1 MKKAFRSVLA
11 FMLVFVIMASVFC
24 TAGVLAA
31 SDTVYTAHLH
41 GTGNATL
48 ATEKISVGTET
59 TYTVSFRWKSVQGNA
74 RVQLSGSAIGGRTV
88 DLIVE
93 GSYPKPGITYDWRNG
108 TVAYTF
114 TTPKDAKSDTLV
126 FSALQYSAEETE
138 FYIGDVKIFESDA
151 NGAAVKGGEVIDL
164 PFVNGDFT
172 WAAPDAAYIDYAE
185 QETGF
190 FALESDPNDG
200 VEKLLVFTMPDNWD
214 ERSFNKNV
222 TVTSGKTYTF
232 KMYFKALSNANT
244 GNIQVAG
251 KYILTGADVV
261 YDNDGNVTEVYG
273 GKYHT
278 ANGAVYDG
286 YTGLVTYTFT
296 APSDSI
302 YINMENRLGQGGK
315 HKHYAIAMPQLFES
329 DENGAAVEGGEVI
342 DCDVSF
348 GSWNYDFWSPTTL
361 PDGAGVEFG
370 SKDFFA
376 TKFHDQQPDDG
387 IYVMQYK
394 TANSENWNRRYTYY
408 TTEVTPNTEYTFSM
422 YYRDL
427 GSSAAHF
434 LVNDT
439 LIINGGYDVQGGAV
453 YDKYTGKVTY
463 KFTTGENQTTVTIA
477 IDSSDDSYK
486 YKNFK
491 IADPRLLDSN
501 GNDAGCNV
509 DFYYWK
515 SEDNTEFTVTIG
527 HDYDFPTVDANE
539 QPENGVYILSY
550 KNDDQNRRVEYT
562 TMVTAGKEYTFSM
575 YYKNL
580 GNDKT
585 VFQLG
590 SFNILNG
597 GVAGENVV
605 YDTET
610 GKVTYTF
617 TPDSGSV
624 KVAIESRYDVVGL
637 YKNFLFADP
646 RLVST
651 DGTEVIPCCI
661 NFSRWTTTDWG
672 GTLNGDYTVYIG
684 KYTDFMATPPSHEQ
698 PGDGK
703 VYVGTFNEWF
713 EDGAVDHSVN
723 VETGKTYTF
732 SMLYKFITA
741 ESENVLF
748 TLSGSAV
755 GEKVILANNA
765 DPVSAEYDPLT
776 GRYSYTFTAQGDT
789 LTIALQNSSI
799 KVRTIYMIADPQM
812 TDSDGNSV
820 DCDVDFCEWNTDGL
834 YNRHNYFN
842 ITTDYASGFG
852 VNLITGDANA
862 DGAFNIADLVAA
874 KKYLSNARSW
884 LSFKALNTTK
894 TDISADTLAAV
905 RRWLL
910 NGAEVLSKQE
920 VMNKL
925 TVAASSKYLLG
936 AHTAGN
942 TDVPACADSFS
953 AVMGAAPGYIDV
965 DMHSLPFISG
975 DATNRIVSD
984 VTAYAMQGTGFVTLS
999 AHWLT
1004 PTTKIADA
1012 TLQGANNSRTM
1023 LTTEQY
1029 NNVMTAGTTENTNFL
1044 EELAIDAAFIRKLK
1058 DNGISVIFRS
1068 MHEGNQG
1075 YFWWCVNP
1083 EQGITTA
1090 MYSNLYR
1097 YVHDYFTVT
1106 CGLDNIIW
1114 QFNVDRAGYNA
1125 ETVAAMYPGDNYVD
1139 TVSLDWYLSSVP
1151 TTGAFYEAY
1160 TSLMSISGNK
1170 PFAIAEFGGY
1180 GDYPIYETKF
1190 SETLKKIDDAC
1201 TMGAKIAY
1209 VGPYVN
1215 WGDIKN

>member
-31 SDTVYTAHLH
+31 ADTVYTAHLH
-41 GTGNATL
+41 GTGNTTL
-48 ATEKISVGTET
+48 ATEEVSVEPET
-59 TYTVSFRWKSVQGNA
+59 TYTVSFLWKSVQGNA
-74 RVQLSGSAIGGRTV
+74 RVRLSGSAVGSKNV
-88 DLIVE
+88 DLIVD
-93 GSYPKPGITYDWRNG
+93 GSYPMPGINYNWQTGRV
-108 TVAYTF
+108 TYTF
-114 TTPKDAKSDTLV
+114 TASGDALF

-138 FYIGDVKIFESDA
+138 FYIGDVKIFASDA
-151 NGAAVKGGEVIDL
+151 NGAAVEDGEVIDL
-164 PFVNGDFT
+164 SFVNGDFT
-172 WAAPDAAYIDYAE
+172 WTAPDAAYIDYAE

-200 VEKLLVFTMPDNWD
+200 VEKLIVFKMPYVFPDAWD
-214 ERSFNKNV
+214 ARSFNKEV
-222 TVTSGKTYTF
+222 SVDTSKTYTF
-232 KMYFKALSNANT
+232 KMYYKSLSTDNNKADIIVNNT
-244 GNIQVAG
+244 KIVE
-251 KYILTGADVV
+251 
-261 YDNDGNVTEVYG
+261 DGGYNV
-273 GKYHT
+273 K
-278 ANGAVYDG
+278 NGAVYDG
-286 YTGLVTYTFT
+286 YTGLISYTFK
-296 APSDSI
+296 PSNSSI
-302 YINMENRLGQGGK
+302 YINMESRKSPPDANNLK
-315 HKHYAIAMPQLFES
+315 DWAIALPQLFES
-329 DENGAAVEGGEVI
+329 DENGNAVEGGDVV
-342 DCDVSF
+342 DCDTTF
-348 GSWNYDFWSPTTL
+348 ASWNYDGWNGHTTL
-361 PDGAGVEFG
+361 YSAAGIELG
-370 SKDFFA
+370 SKDFFI
-376 TKFHDQQPDDG
+376 TK
-387 IYVMQYK
+387 
-394 TANSENWNRRYTYY
+394 
-408 TTEVTPNTEYTFSM
+408 
-422 YYRDL
+422 
-427 GSSAAHF
+427 SAVH
-434 LVNDT
+434 T
-439 LIINGGYDVQGGAV
+439 
-453 YDKYTGKVTY
+453 
-463 KFTTGENQTTVTIA
+463 
-477 IDSSDDSYK
+477 
-486 YKNFK
+486 
-491 IADPRLLDSN
+491 
-501 GNDAGCNV
+501 
-509 DFYYWK
+509 
-515 SEDNTEFTVTIG
+515 
-527 HDYDFPTVDANE
+527 
-539 QPENGVYILSY
+539 QPENGKVYVGTFNEWFTESWVGY
-550 KNDDQNRRVEYT
+550 SVNVES
-562 TMVTAGKEYTFSM
+562 GK
-575 YYKNL
+575 
-580 GNDKT
+580 
-585 VFQLG
+585 
-590 SFNILNG
+590 
-597 GVAGENVV
+597 
-605 YDTET
+605 
-610 GKVTYTF
+610 TYTF
-617 TPDSGSV
+617 GILYKYGRGDEVTLSLSGNAVGETVTLARNADTVSAEYDPYTGRYSYTFTAQGDTLNINLNTGTVNSQFIYWVADPILTDSEGGSV
-624 KVAIESRYDVVGL
+624 NCDVDFCQWTTDGLYGRHGYFSISNDGDASFFATKVAV
-637 YKNFLFADP
+637 
-646 RLVST
+646 
-651 DGTEVIPCCI
+651 
-661 NFSRWTTTDWG
+661 
-672 GTLNGDYTVYIG
+672 
-684 KYTDFMATPPSHEQ
+684 HEQ

-713 EDGAVDHSVN
+713 VDGAVYHSIG

-741 ESENVLF
+741 EGENVQF

-789 LTIALQNSSI
+789 LTINLQNSS
-799 KVRTIYMIADPQM
+799 KNVRTIYLIADPQM
-812 TDSDGNSV
+812 ADSDGNSV
-820 DCDVDFCEWNTDGL
+820 NCDVDFCQWNTSGL
-834 YNRHNYFN
+834 YGRTGYFN

-874 KKYLSNARSW
+874 KKYLSNARKW

-894 TDISADTLAAV
+894 ADISADTLAAV

-910 NGAEVLSKQE
+910 NGAEVLSKQD

-925 TVAASSKYLLG
+925 TAAASSKYLLG

-953 AVMGAAPGYIDV
+953 AVMGAEPGYIDV

-1023 LTTEQY
+1023 LTAEQY

-1075 YFWWCVNP
+1075 YFWWGVNSA
-1083 EQGITTA
+1083 QGITAA

-1114 QFNVDRAGYNA
+1114 QFNVDRAGYDA

-1139 TVSLDWYLSSVP
+1139 TVSLDWYLSAGS
-1151 TTGAFYEAY
+1151 TATELYSAY

-1180 GDYPIYETKF
+1180 GDYDIYNISF

-1209 VGPYVN
+1209 VGPYVK

>member
-41 GTGNATL
+41 GTGNTTL
-48 ATEKISVGTET
+48 SNEVVVGTDT

-93 GSYPKPGITYDWRNG
+93 GSYPMPGITYDWRNG

-114 TTPKDAKSDTLV
+114 TTPKDVESDTLV
-126 FSALQYSAEETE
+126 FSVLQYSAEETE

-151 NGAAVKGGEVIDL
+151 NGVAVEGGEVIDL
-164 PFVNGDFT
+164 PFVNGAYAWT
-172 WAAPDAAYIDYAE
+172 APDAAYIDYAE

-200 VEKLLVFTMPDNWD
+200 VEKLIVFKMPYVFPEAWD
-214 ERSFNKNV
+214 ARSFNKEV
-222 TVTSGKTYTF
+222 SVDTSKTYTF
-232 KMYFKALSNANT
+232 KMYYKSLSTDNNKADIVVNNT
-244 GNIQVAG
+244 KIVE
-251 KYILTGADVV
+251 
-261 YDNDGNVTEVYG
+261 DGGYNV
-273 GKYHT
+273 K
-278 ANGAVYDG
+278 NGAVYDG
-286 YTGLVTYTFT
+286 YTGLISYTFK
-296 APSDSI
+296 PSNSSI
-302 YINMENRLGQGGK
+302 YINMESRKSPPDANNLK
-315 HKHYAIAMPQLFES
+315 DWAIALPQLFES
-329 DENGAAVEGGEVI
+329 DENGNAVEGGDVV
-342 DCDVSF
+342 DCDTTF
-348 GSWNYDFWSPTTL
+348 ASWNYDGWNGHTTL
-361 PDGAGVEFG
+361 YSAAGIELG
-370 SKDFFA
+370 SKDFFI
-376 TKFHDQQPDDG
+376 TRFPNQQPDDG
-387 IYVMQYK
+387 IYVMNYVEG
-394 TANSENWNRRYTYY
+394 TDNRNVSY
-408 TTEVTPNTEYTFSM
+408 TTTVTPNTEYTFSM
-422 YYRDL
+422 YYKDL
-427 GSSAAHF
+427 GNSLACF
-434 LVNDT
+434 MVDGT
-439 LIINGGYDVQGGAV
+439 TIIDGGYNVQNGAV
-453 YDKYTGKVTY
+453 YDPYEGKVTY
-463 KFTTGENQTTVTIA
+463 KFTPAGGSVTIA
-477 IDSSDDSYK
+477 IDSHGKDWHFCN
-486 YKNFK
+486 NFRM
-491 IADPRLLDSN
+491 ADPRLVDSD
-501 GNDAGCNV
+501 GVDAGCNV
-509 DFYYWK
+509 DF
-515 SEDNTEFTVTIG
+515 SEWTSNFWGNPQANQFTVSVG
-527 HDYDFPTVDANE
+527 QYSDFPT
-539 QPENGVYILSY
+539 
-550 KNDDQNRRVEYT
+550 
-562 TMVTAGKEYTFSM
+562 
-575 YYKNL
+575 
-580 GNDKT
+580 
-585 VFQLG
+585 
-590 SFNILNG
+590 
-597 GVAGENVV
+597 
-605 YDTET
+605 
-610 GKVTYTF
+610 
-617 TPDSGSV
+617 
-624 KVAIESRYDVVGL
+624 KVAV
-637 YKNFLFADP
+637 
-646 RLVST
+646 
-651 DGTEVIPCCI
+651 
-661 NFSRWTTTDWG
+661 
-672 GTLNGDYTVYIG
+672 
-684 KYTDFMATPPSHEQ
+684 HEQ

-713 EDGAVDHSVN
+713 ADGSVYHSIG
-723 VETGKTYTF
+723 VESGKTYTF

-741 ESENVLF
+741 EGENVQF

-789 LTIALQNSSI
+789 LTINLQNSS
-799 KVRTIYMIADPQM
+799 KNVRTIYLIADPQM
-812 TDSDGNSV
+812 ADSDGNSV
-820 DCDVDFCEWNTDGL
+820 NCDVDFCQWNTSGL
-834 YNRHNYFN
+834 YGRTGYFN

-874 KKYLSNARSW
+874 KKYLSNARKW

-894 TDISADTLAAV
+894 TDISAVTLATV

-1068 MHEGNQG
+1068 MHESNQG

-1083 EQGITTA
+1083 EQGITAA

-1139 TVSLDWYLSSVP
+1139 TVSLDWYLSAGS
-1151 TTGAFYEAY
+1151 TATELYDAY

-1180 GDYPIYETKF
+1180 GDYDIYNISF

-1215 WGDIKN
+1215 WKDIKN

>member
-31 SDTVYTAHLH
+31 ADTVYTAHLH
-41 GTGNATL
+41 GTGNTTL
-48 ATEKISVGTET
+48 ATEEVSVEPET
-59 TYTVSFRWKSVQGNA
+59 TYTVSFLWKSVQGNA
-74 RVQLSGSAIGGRTV
+74 RVRLSGSAVGSKNV
-88 DLIVE
+88 DLIVD
-93 GSYPKPGITYDWRNG
+93 GSYPMPGINYNWQTGRV
-108 TVAYTF
+108 TYTF
-114 TTPKDAKSDTLV
+114 TASGDALF

-138 FYIGDVKIFESDA
+138 FYIGDVKIFASDA
-151 NGAAVKGGEVIDL
+151 NGAAVEDGEVIDL
-164 PFVNGDFT
+164 SFVNGDFT
-172 WAAPDAAYIDYAE
+172 WTAPDAAYIDYAE

-190 FALESDPNDG
+190 FALESDPNNG
-200 VEKLLVFTMPDNWD
+200 VEKLIVFKMPYVFPDAWD
-214 ERSFNKNV
+214 ARSFNKEV
-222 TVTSGKTYTF
+222 SVDTSKTYTF
-232 KMYFKALSNANT
+232 KMYYKSLSTDNNKADIIVNNT
-244 GNIQVAG
+244 KIVE
-251 KYILTGADVV
+251 
-261 YDNDGNVTEVYG
+261 DGGYNV
-273 GKYHT
+273 K
-278 ANGAVYDG
+278 NGAVYDG
-286 YTGLVTYTFT
+286 YTGLISYTFK
-296 APSDSI
+296 PSNSSI
-302 YINMENRLGQGGK
+302 YINMESRKSPPDANNLK
-315 HKHYAIAMPQLFES
+315 DWAIALPQLFES
-329 DENGAAVEGGEVI
+329 DENGNAVEGGDVV
-342 DCDVSF
+342 DCDTTF
-348 GSWNYDFWSPTTL
+348 ASWNYDGWNGHTTL
-361 PDGAGVEFG
+361 YSAAGIELG
-370 SKDFFA
+370 SKDFFI
-376 TKFHDQQPDDG
+376 TK
-387 IYVMQYK
+387 
-394 TANSENWNRRYTYY
+394 
-408 TTEVTPNTEYTFSM
+408 
-422 YYRDL
+422 
-427 GSSAAHF
+427 SAVH
-434 LVNDT
+434 T
-439 LIINGGYDVQGGAV
+439 
-453 YDKYTGKVTY
+453 
-463 KFTTGENQTTVTIA
+463 
-477 IDSSDDSYK
+477 
-486 YKNFK
+486 
-491 IADPRLLDSN
+491 
-501 GNDAGCNV
+501 
-509 DFYYWK
+509 
-515 SEDNTEFTVTIG
+515 
-527 HDYDFPTVDANE
+527 
-539 QPENGVYILSY
+539 QPENGKVYVGTFNEWFTESWVGY
-550 KNDDQNRRVEYT
+550 SVNVES
-562 TMVTAGKEYTFSM
+562 GK
-575 YYKNL
+575 
-580 GNDKT
+580 
-585 VFQLG
+585 
-590 SFNILNG
+590 
-597 GVAGENVV
+597 
-605 YDTET
+605 
-610 GKVTYTF
+610 TYTF
-617 TPDSGSV
+617 GILYKYGRGDEVTLSLSGNAVGETVTLARNADTVSAEYDPYTGRYSYTFTAQGDTLNINLNTGTVNSQFIYWVADPILTDSEGGSV
-624 KVAIESRYDVVGL
+624 NCDVDFCQWTTDGLYGRHGYFSISNDGDASFFATKVAV
-637 YKNFLFADP
+637 
-646 RLVST
+646 
-651 DGTEVIPCCI
+651 
-661 NFSRWTTTDWG
+661 
-672 GTLNGDYTVYIG
+672 
-684 KYTDFMATPPSHEQ
+684 HEQ

-713 EDGAVDHSVN
+713 VDGAVYHSIG

-741 ESENVLF
+741 EGENVQF

-789 LTIALQNSSI
+789 LTINLQNSS
-799 KVRTIYMIADPQM
+799 KNVRTIYLIADPQM
-812 TDSDGNSV
+812 ADSDGNSV
-820 DCDVDFCEWNTDGL
+820 NCDVDFCQWNTSGL
-834 YNRHNYFN
+834 YGRTGYFN

-874 KKYLSNARSW
+874 KKYLSNARKW

-894 TDISADTLAAV
+894 ADISADTLAAV

-910 NGAEVLSKQE
+910 NGAEVLSKQD

-925 TVAASSKYLLG
+925 TAAASSKYLLG

-953 AVMGAAPGYIDV
+953 AVMGAEPGYIDV

-1023 LTTEQY
+1023 LTAEQY
-1029 NNVMTAGTTENTNFL
+1029 NNVMTAGTAENANFL

-1075 YFWWCVNP
+1075 YFWWGVNSA
-1083 EQGITTA
+1083 QGITAA

-1114 QFNVDRAGYNA
+1114 QFNVDRAGYDA
-1125 ETVAAMYPGDNYVD
+1125 ETVAAMYPGDKYVD
-1139 TVSLDWYLSSVP
+1139 TVSLDWYLSAGS
-1151 TTGAFYEAY
+1151 TATELYSAY

-1180 GDYPIYETKF
+1180 GDYDIYNISF

>member
-24 TAGVLAA
+24 TAGVFAA
-31 SDTVYTAHLH
+31 ADTVYTAHLH
-41 GTGNATL
+41 GTGNTTL
-48 ATEKISVGTET
+48 SNEVVVGTDT

-88 DLIVE
+88 DLIVD
-93 GSYPKPGITYDWRNG
+93 GSYPMPGITYDWRNG

-114 TTPKDAKSDTLV
+114 TTPKDAESDTLV

-151 NGAAVKGGEVIDL
+151 NGAAVEGGEVIDL
-164 PFVNGDFT
+164 SFVNGDFT
-172 WAAPDAAYIDYAE
+172 WTAPDAAYIDYAE

-190 FALESDPNDG
+190 FALESDPNNG
-200 VEKLLVFTMPDNWD
+200 VEKLIVFKMPYVFPDAWD
-214 ERSFNKNV
+214 ARSFNKEV
-222 TVTSGKTYTF
+222 SVDTSRTYTF
-232 KMYFKALSNANT
+232 KMYYKSLSTDNNKADIIVNNT
-244 GNIQVAG
+244 KIVE
-251 KYILTGADVV
+251 
-261 YDNDGNVTEVYG
+261 DGGYNV
-273 GKYHT
+273 K
-278 ANGAVYDG
+278 NGAVYDG
-286 YTGLVTYTFT
+286 YTGLISYTFK
-296 APSDSI
+296 PSNSSI
-302 YINMENRLGQGGK
+302 YINMESRKSPPDANNLK
-315 HKHYAIAMPQLFES
+315 DWAIALPQLFES
-329 DENGAAVEGGEVI
+329 DENGNAVEGGDVV
-342 DCDVSF
+342 DCDTTF
-348 GSWNYDFWSPTTL
+348 ASWNYDGWNGHTTL
-361 PDGAGVEFG
+361 YSAAGIELG
-370 SKDFFA
+370 SKDFFI
-376 TKFHDQQPDDG
+376 TK
-387 IYVMQYK
+387 
-394 TANSENWNRRYTYY
+394 
-408 TTEVTPNTEYTFSM
+408 
-422 YYRDL
+422 
-427 GSSAAHF
+427 SAVH
-434 LVNDT
+434 T
-439 LIINGGYDVQGGAV
+439 
-453 YDKYTGKVTY
+453 
-463 KFTTGENQTTVTIA
+463 
-477 IDSSDDSYK
+477 
-486 YKNFK
+486 
-491 IADPRLLDSN
+491 
-501 GNDAGCNV
+501 
-509 DFYYWK
+509 
-515 SEDNTEFTVTIG
+515 
-527 HDYDFPTVDANE
+527 
-539 QPENGVYILSY
+539 QPENGKVYVGTFNEWFTESWVGY
-550 KNDDQNRRVEYT
+550 SVNVES
-562 TMVTAGKEYTFSM
+562 GK
-575 YYKNL
+575 
-580 GNDKT
+580 
-585 VFQLG
+585 
-590 SFNILNG
+590 
-597 GVAGENVV
+597 
-605 YDTET
+605 
-610 GKVTYTF
+610 TYTF
-617 TPDSGSV
+617 GILYKYGRGDEVTLSLSGNAVGETVTLARNADTVSAEYDPYTGRYSYTFTAQGDTLNINLNTGTVNSQFIYWVADPILTDSEGGSV
-624 KVAIESRYDVVGL
+624 NCDVDFCQWTTDGL
-637 YKNFLFADP
+637 YGRHGYFSISNDGDASFFATKV
-646 RLVST
+646 RV
-651 DGTEVIPCCI
+651 
-661 NFSRWTTTDWG
+661 
-672 GTLNGDYTVYIG
+672 
-684 KYTDFMATPPSHEQ
+684 HEQ

-713 EDGAVDHSVN
+713 VDGAVYHSIG

-741 ESENVLF
+741 EGENVQF

-789 LTIALQNSSI
+789 LTINLQNSS
-799 KVRTIYMIADPQM
+799 KNVRTIYLIADPQM
-812 TDSDGNSV
+812 ADSDGNSV
-820 DCDVDFCEWNTDGL
+820 NCDVDFCQWNTSGL
-834 YNRHNYFN
+834 YGRTGYFN

-874 KKYLSNARSW
+874 KKYLSNARKW

-925 TVAASSKYLLG
+925 TAAASSKYFLG

-953 AVMGAAPGYIDV
+953 AVMGAEPGYIDV

-1023 LTTEQY
+1023 LTAEQY

-1068 MHEGNQG
+1068 MHESNQG

-1083 EQGITTA
+1083 EQGITAA

-1139 TVSLDWYLSSVP
+1139 TVSLDWYLSAGS
-1151 TTGAFYEAY
+1151 TATELYNAY

-1180 GDYPIYETKF
+1180 GDYDIYNISF

-1215 WGDIKN
+1215 WEDIKN

>member
-24 TAGVLAA
+24 TAGVSAA

-48 ATEKISVGTET
+48 ATEEIFVGTET
-59 TYTVSFRWKSVQGNA
+59 TYTVSFLWKSVQGNA

-93 GSYPKPGITYDWRNG
+93 GSYPMPGITYDWRNG

-114 TTPKDAKSDTLV
+114 TTPKDAESDTLV

-151 NGAAVKGGEVIDL
+151 NGVAVEGGEVIDL
-164 PFVNGDFT
+164 PFVNGAYAWT
-172 WAAPDAAYIDYAE
+172 APDAAYIDYAE

-200 VEKLLVFTMPDNWD
+200 VEKLIVFKMPYVFPEAWD
-214 ERSFNKNV
+214 ARSFNKEV
-222 TVTSGKTYTF
+222 SVDTSKTYTF
-232 KMYFKALSNANT
+232 KMYYKSLSTDNNKADIVVNNT
-244 GNIQVAG
+244 
-251 KYILTGADVV
+251 KILE
-261 YDNDGNVTEVYG
+261 DGGYNV
-273 GKYHT
+273 K
-278 ANGAVYDG
+278 NGAVYDG
-286 YTGLVTYTFT
+286 YTGLISYTFK
-296 APSDSI
+296 PSNSSI
-302 YINMENRLGQGGK
+302 YINMESRKGPPDANNLK
-315 HKHYAIAMPQLFES
+315 DWAIALPQLFES
-329 DENGAAVEGGEVI
+329 DENGNAVEGGDVV
-342 DCDVSF
+342 DCDTTF
-348 GSWNYDFWSPTTL
+348 ASWNYDDWNGHNTL
-361 PDGAGVEFG
+361 YSAAGIELG
-370 SKDFFA
+370 SKDFFI
-376 TKFHDQQPDDG
+376 TK
-387 IYVMQYK
+387 
-394 TANSENWNRRYTYY
+394 
-408 TTEVTPNTEYTFSM
+408 
-422 YYRDL
+422 
-427 GSSAAHF
+427 SAVH
-434 LVNDT
+434 T
-439 LIINGGYDVQGGAV
+439 
-453 YDKYTGKVTY
+453 
-463 KFTTGENQTTVTIA
+463 
-477 IDSSDDSYK
+477 
-486 YKNFK
+486 
-491 IADPRLLDSN
+491 
-501 GNDAGCNV
+501 
-509 DFYYWK
+509 
-515 SEDNTEFTVTIG
+515 
-527 HDYDFPTVDANE
+527 
-539 QPENGVYILSY
+539 QPENGKVYVGTFNEWFTESWVGY
-550 KNDDQNRRVEYT
+550 SVNVES
-562 TMVTAGKEYTFSM
+562 GK
-575 YYKNL
+575 
-580 GNDKT
+580 
-585 VFQLG
+585 
-590 SFNILNG
+590 
-597 GVAGENVV
+597 
-605 YDTET
+605 
-610 GKVTYTF
+610 TYTF
-617 TPDSGSV
+617 GILYKYGRGDEVTLSLSGNAVGETVTLARNADTVSAEYDPYTGRYSYTFTAQGDTLNINLNTGTVNSQFIYWVADPILTDSEGGSV
-624 KVAIESRYDVVGL
+624 DCDVDFCQWTTDGLYGRHGYFSISDDGDASFFATKVAV
-637 YKNFLFADP
+637 
-646 RLVST
+646 
-651 DGTEVIPCCI
+651 
-661 NFSRWTTTDWG
+661 
-672 GTLNGDYTVYIG
+672 
-684 KYTDFMATPPSHEQ
+684 HEQ

-713 EDGAVDHSVN
+713 PDGSVDHSIS
-723 VETGKTYTF
+723 VESGKTYTF

-741 ESENVLF
+741 EGENVQF

-789 LTIALQNSSI
+789 LTINLQNSS
-799 KVRTIYMIADPQM
+799 KNVRTIYLIADPQM
-812 TDSDGNSV
+812 ADSDGNSV
-820 DCDVDFCEWNTDGL
+820 NCDVDFCQWNTSGL
-834 YNRHNYFN
+834 YGRTGYFN

-874 KKYLSNARSW
+874 KKYLSGARSW

-894 TDISADTLAAV
+894 TDISAVTLATV
-905 RRWLL
+905 KRWLL

-925 TVAASSKYLLG
+925 TAAASSKYLLG
-936 AHTAGN
+936 AHTAGSA
-942 TDVPACADSFS
+942 DVPACADSFS

-1068 MHEGNQG
+1068 MHESNQG

-1083 EQGITTA
+1083 EQGITAA

-1139 TVSLDWYLSSVP
+1139 TVSLDWYLSAGS
-1151 TTGAFYEAY
+1151 TATELYDAY

-1180 GDYPIYETKF
+1180 GDYDIYNISF

-1201 TMGAKIAY
+1201 NMGAKIAY

-1215 WGDIKN
+1215 WKDIKN

>member
-48 ATEKISVGTET
+48 ATEEISVGTET
-59 TYTVSFRWKSVQGNA
+59 TYTVSFLWKSVQGNA
-74 RVQLSGSAIGGRTV
+74 RVRLSGSAVGSKNV
-88 DLIVE
+88 DLIVD
-93 GSYPKPGITYDWRNG
+93 GSYPMPGINYNWQTGRV
-108 TVAYTF
+108 TYTF
-114 TTPKDAKSDTLV
+114 TANGDALF

-151 NGAAVKGGEVIDL
+151 NGAAVGDGEVIDL
-164 PFVNGDFT
+164 SFVNGAYAWT
-172 WAAPDAAYIDYAE
+172 APDAAYIDYAE

-200 VEKLLVFTMPDNWD
+200 VEKLIVFKMPYVFPDAWD
-214 ERSFNKNV
+214 ARSFNKEV
-222 TVTSGKTYTF
+222 SVDTSKTYTF
-232 KMYFKALSNANT
+232 KMYYKSLSTDNNKADIVVNNT
-244 GNIQVAG
+244 KIVE
-251 KYILTGADVV
+251 
-261 YDNDGNVTEVYG
+261 DGGYNV
-273 GKYHT
+273 K
-278 ANGAVYDG
+278 NGAVYDG
-286 YTGLVTYTFT
+286 YTGLISYTFK
-296 APSDSI
+296 PSNSSI
-302 YINMENRLGQGGK
+302 YINMESRKSPPDANNLK
-315 HKHYAIAMPQLFES
+315 DWAIALPQLFES
-329 DENGAAVEGGEVI
+329 DENGNAVEGGDVV
-342 DCDVSF
+342 DCDTTF
-348 GSWNYDFWSPTTL
+348 ASWNYDGWNGHTTL
-361 PDGAGVEFG
+361 YSAAGIELG
-370 SKDFFA
+370 SKDFFI
-376 TKFHDQQPDDG
+376 TK
-387 IYVMQYK
+387 
-394 TANSENWNRRYTYY
+394 
-408 TTEVTPNTEYTFSM
+408 
-422 YYRDL
+422 
-427 GSSAAHF
+427 SAVH
-434 LVNDT
+434 T
-439 LIINGGYDVQGGAV
+439 
-453 YDKYTGKVTY
+453 
-463 KFTTGENQTTVTIA
+463 
-477 IDSSDDSYK
+477 
-486 YKNFK
+486 
-491 IADPRLLDSN
+491 
-501 GNDAGCNV
+501 
-509 DFYYWK
+509 
-515 SEDNTEFTVTIG
+515 
-527 HDYDFPTVDANE
+527 
-539 QPENGVYILSY
+539 QPENGKVYVGTFNEWFTESWVGY
-550 KNDDQNRRVEYT
+550 SVNVES
-562 TMVTAGKEYTFSM
+562 GK
-575 YYKNL
+575 
-580 GNDKT
+580 
-585 VFQLG
+585 
-590 SFNILNG
+590 
-597 GVAGENVV
+597 
-605 YDTET
+605 
-610 GKVTYTF
+610 TYTF
-617 TPDSGSV
+617 GILYKYGRGNEVTLSLSGNAVGETVTLARNADTVSAEYDPYTGRYSYTFTAQGDTLNINLNTGTVNSQFIYWVADPILTDSEGGSV
-624 KVAIESRYDVVGL
+624 DCDVDFCQWTTDGLYGRHGYFSISDDGDASFFATKVAV
-637 YKNFLFADP
+637 
-646 RLVST
+646 
-651 DGTEVIPCCI
+651 
-661 NFSRWTTTDWG
+661 
-672 GTLNGDYTVYIG
+672 
-684 KYTDFMATPPSHEQ
+684 HEQ

-713 EDGAVDHSVN
+713 ADGSVYHSIG
-723 VETGKTYTF
+723 VESGKTYTF

-741 ESENVLF
+741 EGENVQF

-789 LTIALQNSSI
+789 LTINLQNSS
-799 KVRTIYMIADPQM
+799 KNVRTIYLIADPQM
-812 TDSDGNSV
+812 ADSDGNSV
-820 DCDVDFCEWNTDGL
+820 NCDVDFCQWNTSGL
-834 YNRHNYFN
+834 YGRTGYFN

-874 KKYLSNARSW
+874 KKYLSNARKW

-894 TDISADTLAAV
+894 TDISAVTLATV

-925 TVAASSKYLLG
+925 TAAASSKYLLG

-1068 MHEGNQG
+1068 MHESNQG

-1083 EQGITTA
+1083 EQGITAA

-1139 TVSLDWYLSSVP
+1139 TVSLDWYLSAGS
-1151 TTGAFYEAY
+1151 TATELYDAY

-1180 GDYPIYETKF
+1180 GDYDIYNISF

-1215 WGDIKN
+1215 WKDIKN

>member
-31 SDTVYTAHLH
+31 ADTVYTAHLH
-41 GTGNATL
+41 GTGNTTL
-48 ATEKISVGTET
+48 ATEEVSVEPET
-59 TYTVSFRWKSVQGNA
+59 TYTVSFLWKSVQGNA
-74 RVQLSGSAIGGRTV
+74 RVRLSGSAVGSKNV
-88 DLIVE
+88 DLIVD
-93 GSYPKPGITYDWRNG
+93 GSYPMPGITYDWRNG

-114 TTPKDAKSDTLV
+114 TTPKDATSDTLV

-138 FYIGDVKIFESDA
+138 FYIGDVKIFASDA
-151 NGAAVKGGEVIDL
+151 NGAAVEDGEVIDL
-164 PFVNGDFT
+164 SFVNGDFT
-172 WAAPDAAYIDYAE
+172 WTAPDAAYIDYAE

-200 VEKLLVFTMPDNWD
+200 VEKLIVFKMPYVFPDAWD
-214 ERSFNKNV
+214 ARSFNKEV
-222 TVTSGKTYTF
+222 SVDTSKTYTF
-232 KMYFKALSNANT
+232 KMYYKSLSTDNNKADIIVNNT
-244 GNIQVAG
+244 KIVE
-251 KYILTGADVV
+251 
-261 YDNDGNVTEVYG
+261 DGGYNV
-273 GKYHT
+273 K
-278 ANGAVYDG
+278 NGAVYDG
-286 YTGLVTYTFT
+286 YTGLISYTFK
-296 APSDSI
+296 PSNSSI
-302 YINMENRLGQGGK
+302 YINMESRKSPPDANNLK
-315 HKHYAIAMPQLFES
+315 DWAIALPQLFES
-329 DENGAAVEGGEVI
+329 DENGNAVEGGDVV
-342 DCDVSF
+342 DCDTTF
-348 GSWNYDFWSPTTL
+348 ASWNYDGWNGHTTL
-361 PDGAGVEFG
+361 YSAAGIELG
-370 SKDFFA
+370 SKDFFI
-376 TKFHDQQPDDG
+376 TK
-387 IYVMQYK
+387 
-394 TANSENWNRRYTYY
+394 
-408 TTEVTPNTEYTFSM
+408 
-422 YYRDL
+422 
-427 GSSAAHF
+427 SAVH
-434 LVNDT
+434 T
-439 LIINGGYDVQGGAV
+439 
-453 YDKYTGKVTY
+453 
-463 KFTTGENQTTVTIA
+463 
-477 IDSSDDSYK
+477 
-486 YKNFK
+486 
-491 IADPRLLDSN
+491 
-501 GNDAGCNV
+501 
-509 DFYYWK
+509 
-515 SEDNTEFTVTIG
+515 
-527 HDYDFPTVDANE
+527 
-539 QPENGVYILSY
+539 QPENGKVYVGTFNEWFTESWVGY
-550 KNDDQNRRVEYT
+550 SVNVES
-562 TMVTAGKEYTFSM
+562 GK
-575 YYKNL
+575 
-580 GNDKT
+580 
-585 VFQLG
+585 
-590 SFNILNG
+590 
-597 GVAGENVV
+597 
-605 YDTET
+605 
-610 GKVTYTF
+610 TYTF
-617 TPDSGSV
+617 GILYKYGRGDEVTLSLSGNAVGETVTLARNADTVSAEYDPYTGRYSYTFTAQGDTLNINLNTGTVNSQFIYWVADPILTDSEGGSV
-624 KVAIESRYDVVGL
+624 NCDVDFCQWTTDGLYGRHGYFSISNDGDASFFATKVAV
-637 YKNFLFADP
+637 
-646 RLVST
+646 
-651 DGTEVIPCCI
+651 
-661 NFSRWTTTDWG
+661 
-672 GTLNGDYTVYIG
+672 
-684 KYTDFMATPPSHEQ
+684 HEQ

-713 EDGAVDHSVN
+713 VDGAVYHSIG

-741 ESENVLF
+741 EGENVQF

-789 LTIALQNSSI
+789 LTINLQNSS
-799 KVRTIYMIADPQM
+799 KNVRTIYLIADPQM
-812 TDSDGNSV
+812 ADSDGNSV
-820 DCDVDFCEWNTDGL
+820 NCDVDFCQWNTSGL
-834 YNRHNYFN
+834 YGRTGYFN

-874 KKYLSNARSW
+874 KKYLSNARKW

-894 TDISADTLAAV
+894 ADISADTLAAV

-910 NGAEVLSKQE
+910 NGAEVLSKQD

-925 TVAASSKYLLG
+925 TAAASSKYLLG

-953 AVMGAAPGYIDV
+953 AVMGAEPGYIDV

-1023 LTTEQY
+1023 LTAEQY

-1075 YFWWCVNP
+1075 YFWWGVNSA
-1083 EQGITTA
+1083 QGITAA

-1114 QFNVDRAGYNA
+1114 QFNVDRAGYDA

-1139 TVSLDWYLSSVP
+1139 TVSLDWYLSAGS
-1151 TTGAFYEAY
+1151 TATELYSAY

-1180 GDYPIYETKF
+1180 GDYDIYNISF

>member
-24 TAGVLAA
+24 TAGVFAA

-41 GTGNATL
+41 GTGNTTL
-48 ATEKISVGTET
+48 SNEVVVGTDT

-88 DLIVE
+88 DLIVD
-93 GSYPKPGITYDWRNG
+93 GSYPMPGITYDWRNG

-114 TTPKDAKSDTLV
+114 TTPKDAESDTLV

-151 NGAAVKGGEVIDL
+151 NGAAVEGGEVIDL
-164 PFVNGDFT
+164 SFVNGDFT
-172 WAAPDAAYIDYAE
+172 WTAPDAAYIDYAE

-200 VEKLLVFTMPDNWD
+200 VEKLIVFKMPYVFPDAWD
-214 ERSFNKNV
+214 ARSFNKEV
-222 TVTSGKTYTF
+222 SVDTSKTYTF
-232 KMYFKALSNANT
+232 KMYYKSLSTDNNKADIVVNNT
-244 GNIQVAG
+244 KIVE
-251 KYILTGADVV
+251 
-261 YDNDGNVTEVYG
+261 DGGYNV
-273 GKYHT
+273 K
-278 ANGAVYDG
+278 NGAVYDG
-286 YTGLVTYTFT
+286 YTGLISYTFK
-296 APSDSI
+296 PSNSSI
-302 YINMENRLGQGGK
+302 YINMESRKSPPDANNLK
-315 HKHYAIAMPQLFES
+315 DWAIALPQLFES
-329 DENGAAVEGGEVI
+329 DENGNAVEGGDVV
-342 DCDVSF
+342 DCDTTF
-348 GSWNYDFWSPTTL
+348 ASWNYDGWNGHTTL
-361 PDGAGVEFG
+361 YSAAGIELG
-370 SKDFFA
+370 SKDFFI
-376 TKFHDQQPDDG
+376 TK
-387 IYVMQYK
+387 
-394 TANSENWNRRYTYY
+394 
-408 TTEVTPNTEYTFSM
+408 
-422 YYRDL
+422 
-427 GSSAAHF
+427 SAVH
-434 LVNDT
+434 T
-439 LIINGGYDVQGGAV
+439 
-453 YDKYTGKVTY
+453 
-463 KFTTGENQTTVTIA
+463 
-477 IDSSDDSYK
+477 
-486 YKNFK
+486 
-491 IADPRLLDSN
+491 
-501 GNDAGCNV
+501 
-509 DFYYWK
+509 
-515 SEDNTEFTVTIG
+515 
-527 HDYDFPTVDANE
+527 
-539 QPENGVYILSY
+539 QPENGKVYVGTFNEWFTESWVGY
-550 KNDDQNRRVEYT
+550 SVNVES
-562 TMVTAGKEYTFSM
+562 GK
-575 YYKNL
+575 
-580 GNDKT
+580 
-585 VFQLG
+585 
-590 SFNILNG
+590 
-597 GVAGENVV
+597 
-605 YDTET
+605 
-610 GKVTYTF
+610 TYTF
-617 TPDSGSV
+617 GILYKYGRGDEVTLSLSGNAVGETVTLARNADTVSAEYDPYTGRYSYTFTAQGDTLNINLNTGTVNSQFIYWVADPILTDSEGGSV
-624 KVAIESRYDVVGL
+624 NCDVDFCQWTTDGL
-637 YKNFLFADP
+637 YGRHGYFSISDDGDASFFATKV
-646 RLVST
+646 RV
-651 DGTEVIPCCI
+651 
-661 NFSRWTTTDWG
+661 
-672 GTLNGDYTVYIG
+672 
-684 KYTDFMATPPSHEQ
+684 HEQ

-713 EDGAVDHSVN
+713 VDGAVYHSIG

-741 ESENVLF
+741 EGENVQF

-789 LTIALQNSSI
+789 LTINLQNSS
-799 KVRTIYMIADPQM
+799 KNVRTIYLIADPQM
-812 TDSDGNSV
+812 ADSDGNSV
-820 DCDVDFCEWNTDGL
+820 NCDVDFCQWNTSGL
-834 YNRHNYFN
+834 YGRTGYFN

-874 KKYLSNARSW
+874 KKYLSNARKW
-884 LSFKALNTTK
+884 LNFKALNTTK
-894 TDISADTLAAV
+894 TDISAVTLATV

-925 TVAASSKYLLG
+925 TAAASSKYLLG

-953 AVMGAAPGYIDV
+953 AVMGAEPGYIDV

-1029 NNVMTAGTTENTNFL
+1029 NNVMTAGTTENANFL

-1068 MHEGNQG
+1068 MHESNQG

-1083 EQGITTA
+1083 EQGITAA

-1139 TVSLDWYLSSVP
+1139 TVSLDWYLSAGS
-1151 TTGAFYEAY
+1151 TAAELYSAY

-1180 GDYPIYETKF
+1180 GDYDIYNISF

-1215 WGDIKN
+1215 WKDIKN

>member
-24 TAGVLAA
+24 TAGVFAA
-31 SDTVYTAHLH
+31 ADTVYTAHLH
-41 GTGNATL
+41 GTGNTTL
-48 ATEKISVGTET
+48 ATEEVSVEPET
-59 TYTVSFRWKSVQGNA
+59 TYTVSFLWKSVQGNA
-74 RVQLSGSAIGGRTV
+74 RVRLSGSAVGSKNV
-88 DLIVE
+88 DLIVD
-93 GSYPKPGITYDWRNG
+93 GSYPMPGINYNWQTGRV
-108 TVAYTF
+108 TYTF
-114 TTPKDAKSDTLV
+114 TASGDALF

-138 FYIGDVKIFESDA
+138 FYIGDVKIFASDA
-151 NGAAVKGGEVIDL
+151 NGVAVEGGEVIDL
-164 PFVNGDFT
+164 SFVNGDFT
-172 WAAPDAAYIDYAE
+172 WTAPDAAYIDYAE

-200 VEKLLVFTMPDNWD
+200 VEKLIVFKMPYVFPDAWD
-214 ERSFNKNV
+214 ARSFNKEV
-222 TVTSGKTYTF
+222 SVDTSKTYTF
-232 KMYFKALSNANT
+232 KMYYKSLSTDNNR
-244 GNIQVAG
+244 GNI
-251 KYILTGADVV
+251 VV
-261 YDNDGNVTEVYG
+261 NNTIIVENGGYNV
-273 GKYHT
+273 K
-278 ANGAVYDG
+278 NGAVYDG
-286 YTGLVTYTFT
+286 YTGLISYTFK
-296 APSDSI
+296 PSNSSI
-302 YINMENRLGQGGK
+302 YINMENRFDEAEKVHRLK
-315 HKHYAIAMPQLFES
+315 DYAIAMPQLFES
-329 DENGAAVEGGEVI
+329 DENGNAVEGGDVV
-342 DCDVSF
+342 DCDTTF
-348 GSWNYDFWSPTTL
+348 ESWNYDGWNGHTTL
-361 PDGAGVEFG
+361 YSAAGIELG
-370 SKDFFA
+370 SKDFFI
-376 TKFHDQQPDDG
+376 TK
-387 IYVMQYK
+387 
-394 TANSENWNRRYTYY
+394 
-408 TTEVTPNTEYTFSM
+408 
-422 YYRDL
+422 
-427 GSSAAHF
+427 SAVH
-434 LVNDT
+434 T
-439 LIINGGYDVQGGAV
+439 
-453 YDKYTGKVTY
+453 
-463 KFTTGENQTTVTIA
+463 
-477 IDSSDDSYK
+477 
-486 YKNFK
+486 
-491 IADPRLLDSN
+491 
-501 GNDAGCNV
+501 
-509 DFYYWK
+509 
-515 SEDNTEFTVTIG
+515 
-527 HDYDFPTVDANE
+527 
-539 QPENGVYILSY
+539 QPENGKVYVGTFNEWFTESWVGY
-550 KNDDQNRRVEYT
+550 SVNVES
-562 TMVTAGKEYTFSM
+562 GK
-575 YYKNL
+575 
-580 GNDKT
+580 
-585 VFQLG
+585 
-590 SFNILNG
+590 
-597 GVAGENVV
+597 
-605 YDTET
+605 
-610 GKVTYTF
+610 TYTF
-617 TPDSGSV
+617 GILYKYGRGDEVTLSLSGNAVGETVTLARNADTVSAEYDPYTGRYSYTFTAQGDTLNINLNTGTVNSQFIYWVADPILTDSEGGSV
-624 KVAIESRYDVVGL
+624 NCDVDFCQWTTDGL
-637 YKNFLFADP
+637 YGRHGYFSISDDGDASFFATKV
-646 RLVST
+646 RV
-651 DGTEVIPCCI
+651 
-661 NFSRWTTTDWG
+661 
-672 GTLNGDYTVYIG
+672 
-684 KYTDFMATPPSHEQ
+684 HEQ

-713 EDGAVDHSVN
+713 VDGAVYHSIG

-741 ESENVLF
+741 EGENVQF

-789 LTIALQNSSI
+789 LTINLQNSS
-799 KVRTIYMIADPQM
+799 KNVRTIYLIADPQM
-812 TDSDGNSV
+812 ADSDGNSV
-820 DCDVDFCEWNTDGL
+820 NCDVDFCQWNTSGL
-834 YNRHNYFN
+834 YGRTGYFN

-874 KKYLSNARSW
+874 KKYLSNARKW

-894 TDISADTLAAV
+894 ADISADTLAAV

-925 TVAASSKYLLG
+925 TAAASSKYLLG

-953 AVMGAAPGYIDV
+953 AVMGYTPGYIDV

-984 VTAYAMQGTGFVTLS
+984 VTAYAMQGTGFITLS

-1023 LTTEQY
+1023 LTVEQY

-1068 MHEGNQG
+1068 MHESNQG

-1083 EQGITTA
+1083 EQGITAA

-1114 QFNVDRAGYNA
+1114 QFNADRAGYNA

-1139 TVSLDWYLSSVP
+1139 TVSLDWYLSAGS
-1151 TTGAFYEAY
+1151 TATELYNAY

-1180 GDYPIYETKF
+1180 GDYDIYNISF

>member
-31 SDTVYTAHLH
+31 ADTVYTAHLH
-41 GTGNATL
+41 GTGNTTL
-48 ATEKISVGTET
+48 ATEEVSVEPET
-59 TYTVSFRWKSVQGNA
+59 TYTVSFLWKSVQGNA
-74 RVQLSGSAIGGRTV
+74 RVRLSGSAVGSKNV
-88 DLIVE
+88 DLIVD
-93 GSYPKPGITYDWRNG
+93 GSYPMPGINYNWQTGRV
-108 TVAYTF
+108 TYTF
-114 TTPKDAKSDTLV
+114 TASGDALF

-138 FYIGDVKIFESDA
+138 FYIGDVKIFASDA
-151 NGAAVKGGEVIDL
+151 NGAAVEDGEVIDL
-164 PFVNGDFT
+164 SFVNGDFT
-172 WAAPDAAYIDYAE
+172 WTAPDAAYIDYAE

-200 VEKLLVFTMPDNWD
+200 VEKLIVFKMPYVFPDAWD
-214 ERSFNKNV
+214 ARSFNKEV
-222 TVTSGKTYTF
+222 SVDTSKTYTF
-232 KMYFKALSNANT
+232 KMYYKSLSTDNNKADIIVNNT
-244 GNIQVAG
+244 KIVE
-251 KYILTGADVV
+251 
-261 YDNDGNVTEVYG
+261 DGGYNV
-273 GKYHT
+273 K
-278 ANGAVYDG
+278 NGAVYDG
-286 YTGLVTYTFT
+286 YTGLISYTFK
-296 APSDSI
+296 PSNSSI
-302 YINMENRLGQGGK
+302 YINMESRKSPPDANNLK
-315 HKHYAIAMPQLFES
+315 DWAIALPQLFES
-329 DENGAAVEGGEVI
+329 DENGNAVEGGDVV
-342 DCDVSF
+342 DCDTTF
-348 GSWNYDFWSPTTL
+348 ASWNYDGWNGHTTL
-361 PDGAGVEFG
+361 YSAAGIELG
-370 SKDFFA
+370 SKDFFI
-376 TKFHDQQPDDG
+376 TK
-387 IYVMQYK
+387 
-394 TANSENWNRRYTYY
+394 
-408 TTEVTPNTEYTFSM
+408 
-422 YYRDL
+422 
-427 GSSAAHF
+427 SAVH
-434 LVNDT
+434 T
-439 LIINGGYDVQGGAV
+439 
-453 YDKYTGKVTY
+453 
-463 KFTTGENQTTVTIA
+463 
-477 IDSSDDSYK
+477 
-486 YKNFK
+486 
-491 IADPRLLDSN
+491 
-501 GNDAGCNV
+501 
-509 DFYYWK
+509 
-515 SEDNTEFTVTIG
+515 
-527 HDYDFPTVDANE
+527 
-539 QPENGVYILSY
+539 QPENGKVYVGTFNEWFTESWVGY
-550 KNDDQNRRVEYT
+550 SVNVES
-562 TMVTAGKEYTFSM
+562 GK
-575 YYKNL
+575 
-580 GNDKT
+580 
-585 VFQLG
+585 
-590 SFNILNG
+590 
-597 GVAGENVV
+597 
-605 YDTET
+605 
-610 GKVTYTF
+610 TYTF
-617 TPDSGSV
+617 GILYKYGRGDEVTLSLSGNAVGETVTLARNADTVSAEYDPYTGRYSYTFTAQGDTLNINLNTGTVNSQFIYWVADPILTDSEGGSV
-624 KVAIESRYDVVGL
+624 NCDVDFCQWTTDGLYGRHGYFSISNDGDASFFATKVAV
-637 YKNFLFADP
+637 
-646 RLVST
+646 
-651 DGTEVIPCCI
+651 
-661 NFSRWTTTDWG
+661 
-672 GTLNGDYTVYIG
+672 
-684 KYTDFMATPPSHEQ
+684 HEQ

-713 EDGAVDHSVN
+713 VDGAVYHSIG

-741 ESENVLF
+741 EGENVQF

-789 LTIALQNSSI
+789 LTINLQNSS
-799 KVRTIYMIADPQM
+799 KNVRTIYLIADPQM
-812 TDSDGNSV
+812 ADSDGNSV
-820 DCDVDFCEWNTDGL
+820 NCDVDFCQWNTSGL
-834 YNRHNYFN
+834 YGRTGYFN

-874 KKYLSNARSW
+874 KKYLSNARKW

-894 TDISADTLAAV
+894 ADISADTLAAV

-910 NGAEVLSKQE
+910 NGAEVLSKQD

-925 TVAASSKYLLG
+925 TAAASSKYLLG

-953 AVMGAAPGYIDV
+953 AVMGAEPGYIDV

-1023 LTTEQY
+1023 LTAEQY

-1075 YFWWCVNP
+1075 YFWWGVNSA
-1083 EQGITTA
+1083 QGITAA

-1114 QFNVDRAGYNA
+1114 QFNVDRAGYDA

-1139 TVSLDWYLSSVP
+1139 TVSLDWYLSAGS
-1151 TTGAFYEAY
+1151 TATELYSAY

-1180 GDYPIYETKF
+1180 GDYDIYNISF

>member
-24 TAGVLAA
+24 TAGVFAA
-31 SDTVYTAHLH
+31 ADTVYTAHLH
-41 GTGNATL
+41 GTGNTTL
-48 ATEKISVGTET
+48 SNEVVVGTDT

-88 DLIVE
+88 DLIVD
-93 GSYPKPGITYDWRNG
+93 GSYPMPGITYDWRNG

-114 TTPKDAKSDTLV
+114 TTPKDAESDTLV

-151 NGAAVKGGEVIDL
+151 NGAAVEGGEVIDL
-164 PFVNGDFT
+164 SFVNGDFT
-172 WAAPDAAYIDYAE
+172 WTAPDAAYIDYAE

-190 FALESDPNDG
+190 FALESDPNNG
-200 VEKLLVFTMPDNWD
+200 VEKLIVFKMPYVFPDAWD
-214 ERSFNKNV
+214 ARSFNKEV
-222 TVTSGKTYTF
+222 SVDTSRTYTF
-232 KMYFKALSNANT
+232 KMYYKSLSTDNNKADIIVNNT
-244 GNIQVAG
+244 KIVE
-251 KYILTGADVV
+251 
-261 YDNDGNVTEVYG
+261 DGGYNV
-273 GKYHT
+273 K
-278 ANGAVYDG
+278 NGAVYDG
-286 YTGLVTYTFT
+286 YTGLISYTFK
-296 APSDSI
+296 PSNSSI
-302 YINMENRLGQGGK
+302 YINMESRKSPPDANNLK
-315 HKHYAIAMPQLFES
+315 DWAIALPQLFES
-329 DENGAAVEGGEVI
+329 DENGNAVEGGDVV
-342 DCDVSF
+342 DCDTTF
-348 GSWNYDFWSPTTL
+348 ASWNYDGWNGHTTL
-361 PDGAGVEFG
+361 YSAAGIELG
-370 SKDFFA
+370 SKDFFI
-376 TKFHDQQPDDG
+376 TK
-387 IYVMQYK
+387 
-394 TANSENWNRRYTYY
+394 
-408 TTEVTPNTEYTFSM
+408 
-422 YYRDL
+422 
-427 GSSAAHF
+427 SAVH
-434 LVNDT
+434 T
-439 LIINGGYDVQGGAV
+439 
-453 YDKYTGKVTY
+453 
-463 KFTTGENQTTVTIA
+463 
-477 IDSSDDSYK
+477 
-486 YKNFK
+486 
-491 IADPRLLDSN
+491 
-501 GNDAGCNV
+501 
-509 DFYYWK
+509 
-515 SEDNTEFTVTIG
+515 
-527 HDYDFPTVDANE
+527 
-539 QPENGVYILSY
+539 QPENGKVYVGTFNEWFTESWVGY
-550 KNDDQNRRVEYT
+550 SVNVES
-562 TMVTAGKEYTFSM
+562 GK
-575 YYKNL
+575 
-580 GNDKT
+580 
-585 VFQLG
+585 
-590 SFNILNG
+590 
-597 GVAGENVV
+597 
-605 YDTET
+605 
-610 GKVTYTF
+610 TYTF
-617 TPDSGSV
+617 GILYKYGRGDEVTLSLSGNAVGETVTLARNADTVSAEYDPYTGRYSYTFTAQGDTLNINLNTGTVNSQFIYWVADPILTDSEGGSV
-624 KVAIESRYDVVGL
+624 NCDVDFCQWTTDGL
-637 YKNFLFADP
+637 YGRHGYFSISNDGDASFFATKV
-646 RLVST
+646 RV
-651 DGTEVIPCCI
+651 
-661 NFSRWTTTDWG
+661 
-672 GTLNGDYTVYIG
+672 
-684 KYTDFMATPPSHEQ
+684 HEQ

-713 EDGAVDHSVN
+713 VDGAVYHSIG

-741 ESENVLF
+741 EGENVQF

-789 LTIALQNSSI
+789 LTINLQNSS
-799 KVRTIYMIADPQM
+799 KNVRTIYLIADPQM
-812 TDSDGNSV
+812 ADSDGNSV
-820 DCDVDFCEWNTDGL
+820 NCDVDFCQWNTSGL
-834 YNRHNYFN
+834 YGRTGYFN

-874 KKYLSNARSW
+874 KKYLSNARKW

-925 TVAASSKYLLG
+925 TAAASSKYLLG

-953 AVMGAAPGYIDV
+953 AVMGAEPGYIDV

-984 VTAYAMQGTGFVTLS
+984 VTAYAMQGTGFITLS

-1029 NNVMTAGTTENTNFL
+1029 NNVMTAGTTENANFL

-1068 MHEGNQG
+1068 MHESNQG

-1083 EQGITTA
+1083 EQGITAA

-1139 TVSLDWYLSSVP
+1139 TVSLDWYLSAGS
-1151 TTGAFYEAY
+1151 TATELYNAY

-1180 GDYPIYETKF
+1180 GDYDIYNISF

-1215 WGDIKN
+1215 WEDIKN

>member
-24 TAGVLAA
+24 TAGVFAA
-31 SDTVYTAHLH
+31 ADTVYTAHLH
-41 GTGNATL
+41 GTGNTTL
-48 ATEKISVGTET
+48 SNEVVVGTDT

-88 DLIVE
+88 DLIVD
-93 GSYPKPGITYDWRNG
+93 GSYPMPGITYDWRNG

-114 TTPKDAKSDTLV
+114 TTPKDAESDTLV

-151 NGAAVKGGEVIDL
+151 NGAAVEGGEVIDL
-164 PFVNGDFT
+164 SFVNGDFT
-172 WAAPDAAYIDYAE
+172 WTAPDAAYIDYAE

-200 VEKLLVFTMPDNWD
+200 VEKLIVFKMPYVFPDAWD
-214 ERSFNKNV
+214 ARSFNKEV
-222 TVTSGKTYTF
+222 SVDTSKTYTF
-232 KMYFKALSNANT
+232 KMYYKSLSTDNNR
-244 GNIQVAG
+244 GNI
-251 KYILTGADVV
+251 VV
-261 YDNDGNVTEVYG
+261 NNTIIVENGGYNV
-273 GKYHT
+273 K
-278 ANGAVYDG
+278 NGAVYDG
-286 YTGLVTYTFT
+286 YTGLISYTFK
-296 APSDSI
+296 PSNSSI
-302 YINMENRLGQGGK
+302 YINMENRFDEAEKVHRLK
-315 HKHYAIAMPQLFES
+315 DYAIAMPQLFES
-329 DENGAAVEGGEVI
+329 DENGNAVEGGDVV
-342 DCDVSF
+342 DCDTTF
-348 GSWNYDFWSPTTL
+348 ESWNYDGWNGHTTL
-361 PDGAGVEFG
+361 YSAAGIELG
-370 SKDFFA
+370 SKDFFI
-376 TKFHDQQPDDG
+376 TK
-387 IYVMQYK
+387 
-394 TANSENWNRRYTYY
+394 
-408 TTEVTPNTEYTFSM
+408 
-422 YYRDL
+422 
-427 GSSAAHF
+427 SAVH
-434 LVNDT
+434 T
-439 LIINGGYDVQGGAV
+439 
-453 YDKYTGKVTY
+453 
-463 KFTTGENQTTVTIA
+463 
-477 IDSSDDSYK
+477 
-486 YKNFK
+486 
-491 IADPRLLDSN
+491 
-501 GNDAGCNV
+501 
-509 DFYYWK
+509 
-515 SEDNTEFTVTIG
+515 
-527 HDYDFPTVDANE
+527 
-539 QPENGVYILSY
+539 QPENGKVYVGTFNEWFTESWVGY
-550 KNDDQNRRVEYT
+550 SVNVES
-562 TMVTAGKEYTFSM
+562 GK
-575 YYKNL
+575 
-580 GNDKT
+580 
-585 VFQLG
+585 
-590 SFNILNG
+590 
-597 GVAGENVV
+597 
-605 YDTET
+605 
-610 GKVTYTF
+610 TYTF
-617 TPDSGSV
+617 GILYKYGRGDEVTLSLSGNAVGETVTLARNADTVSAEYDPYTGRYSYTFTAQGDTLNINLNTGTVNSQFIYWVADPILTDSEGGSV
-624 KVAIESRYDVVGL
+624 NCDVDFCQWTTDGL
-637 YKNFLFADP
+637 YGRHGYFSISDDGDASFFATKV
-646 RLVST
+646 RV
-651 DGTEVIPCCI
+651 
-661 NFSRWTTTDWG
+661 
-672 GTLNGDYTVYIG
+672 
-684 KYTDFMATPPSHEQ
+684 HEQ

-713 EDGAVDHSVN
+713 VDGAVYHSIG

-741 ESENVLF
+741 EGENVQF

-789 LTIALQNSSI
+789 LTINLQNSS
-799 KVRTIYMIADPQM
+799 KNVRTIYLIADPQM
-812 TDSDGNSV
+812 ADSDGNSV
-820 DCDVDFCEWNTDGL
+820 NCDVDFCQWNTSGL
-834 YNRHNYFN
+834 YGRTGYFN

-874 KKYLSNARSW
+874 KKYLSNARKW

-925 TVAASSKYLLG
+925 TAAASSKYLLG

-953 AVMGAAPGYIDV
+953 AVMGTAPGYIDV

-984 VTAYAMQGTGFVTLS
+984 VTAYAMQGTGFITLS

-1029 NNVMTAGTTENTNFL
+1029 NNVMTAGTTENANFL

-1068 MHEGNQG
+1068 MHESNQG

-1083 EQGITTA
+1083 EQGITAA

-1114 QFNVDRAGYNA
+1114 QFNVDRAGYDA

-1139 TVSLDWYLSSVP
+1139 TVSLDWYLSAGS
-1151 TTGAFYEAY
+1151 TAAELYNAY

-1180 GDYPIYETKF
+1180 GDYDIYNISF

-1215 WGDIKN
+1215 WENIKN

>member
-24 TAGVLAA
+24 TAGVFAA
-31 SDTVYTAHLH
+31 ADTVYTAHLH
-41 GTGNATL
+41 GTGNTTL
-48 ATEKISVGTET
+48 SNEVVVGTDT

-88 DLIVE
+88 DLIVD
-93 GSYPKPGITYDWRNG
+93 GSYPMPGITYDWRNG

-114 TTPKDAKSDTLV
+114 TTPKDAESDTLV

-151 NGAAVKGGEVIDL
+151 NGAAVEGGEVIDL
-164 PFVNGDFT
+164 SFVNGDFT
-172 WAAPDAAYIDYAE
+172 WTAPDAAYIDYAE

-190 FALESDPNDG
+190 FALESDPNNG
-200 VEKLLVFTMPDNWD
+200 VEKLIVFKMPYVFPDAWD
-214 ERSFNKNV
+214 ARSFNKEV
-222 TVTSGKTYTF
+222 SVDTSKTYTF
-232 KMYFKALSNANT
+232 KMYYKSLSTDNNKADIIVNNT
-244 GNIQVAG
+244 KIVE
-251 KYILTGADVV
+251 
-261 YDNDGNVTEVYG
+261 DGGYNV
-273 GKYHT
+273 K
-278 ANGAVYDG
+278 NGAVYDG
-286 YTGLVTYTFT
+286 YTGLISYTFK
-296 APSDSI
+296 PSNSSI
-302 YINMENRLGQGGK
+302 YINMESRKSPPDANNLK
-315 HKHYAIAMPQLFES
+315 DWAIALPQLFES
-329 DENGAAVEGGEVI
+329 DENGNAVEGGDVV
-342 DCDVSF
+342 DCDTTF
-348 GSWNYDFWSPTTL
+348 ASWNYDGWNGHTTL
-361 PDGAGVEFG
+361 YSAAGIELG
-370 SKDFFA
+370 SKDFFI
-376 TKFHDQQPDDG
+376 TK
-387 IYVMQYK
+387 
-394 TANSENWNRRYTYY
+394 
-408 TTEVTPNTEYTFSM
+408 
-422 YYRDL
+422 
-427 GSSAAHF
+427 SAVH
-434 LVNDT
+434 T
-439 LIINGGYDVQGGAV
+439 
-453 YDKYTGKVTY
+453 
-463 KFTTGENQTTVTIA
+463 
-477 IDSSDDSYK
+477 
-486 YKNFK
+486 
-491 IADPRLLDSN
+491 
-501 GNDAGCNV
+501 
-509 DFYYWK
+509 
-515 SEDNTEFTVTIG
+515 
-527 HDYDFPTVDANE
+527 
-539 QPENGVYILSY
+539 QPENGKVYVGTFNEWFTESWVGY
-550 KNDDQNRRVEYT
+550 SVNVES
-562 TMVTAGKEYTFSM
+562 GK
-575 YYKNL
+575 
-580 GNDKT
+580 
-585 VFQLG
+585 
-590 SFNILNG
+590 
-597 GVAGENVV
+597 
-605 YDTET
+605 
-610 GKVTYTF
+610 TYTF
-617 TPDSGSV
+617 GILYKYGRGDEVTLSLSGNAVGETVTLARNADTVSAEYDPYTGRYSYTFTAQGDTLNINLNTGTVNSQFIYWVADPILTDSEGGSV
-624 KVAIESRYDVVGL
+624 NCDVDFCQWTTDGL
-637 YKNFLFADP
+637 YGRHGYFSISNDGDASFFATKV
-646 RLVST
+646 RV
-651 DGTEVIPCCI
+651 
-661 NFSRWTTTDWG
+661 
-672 GTLNGDYTVYIG
+672 
-684 KYTDFMATPPSHEQ
+684 HEQ

-713 EDGAVDHSVN
+713 VDGAVYHSIG

-741 ESENVLF
+741 EGENVQF

-789 LTIALQNSSI
+789 LTINLQNSS
-799 KVRTIYMIADPQM
+799 KNVRTIYLIADPQM
-812 TDSDGNSV
+812 ADSDGNSV
-820 DCDVDFCEWNTDGL
+820 NCDVDFCQWNTSGL
-834 YNRHNYFN
+834 YGRTGYFN

-874 KKYLSNARSW
+874 KKYLSNARKW

-925 TVAASSKYLLG
+925 TAAASSKYFLG

-953 AVMGAAPGYIDV
+953 AVMGAEPGYIDV

-1023 LTTEQY
+1023 LTAEQY

-1068 MHEGNQG
+1068 MHESNQG

-1083 EQGITTA
+1083 EQGITAA

-1139 TVSLDWYLSSVP
+1139 TVSLDWYLSAGS
-1151 TTGAFYEAY
+1151 TATELYNAY

-1180 GDYPIYETKF
+1180 GDYDIYNISF

-1215 WGDIKN
+1215 WEDIKN

>member
-24 TAGVLAA
+24 TAGVFAA
-31 SDTVYTAHLH
+31 ADTVYTAHLH
-41 GTGNATL
+41 GTGNTTL
-48 ATEKISVGTET
+48 SNEVVVGTDT

-88 DLIVE
+88 DLIVD
-93 GSYPKPGITYDWRNG
+93 GSYPMPGITYDWRNG

-114 TTPKDAKSDTLV
+114 TTPKDAESDTLV

-151 NGAAVKGGEVIDL
+151 NGAAVEGGEVIDL
-164 PFVNGDFT
+164 SFVNGDFT
-172 WAAPDAAYIDYAE
+172 WTAPDAAYIDYAE

-190 FALESDPNDG
+190 FALESDPNNG
-200 VEKLLVFTMPDNWD
+200 VEKLIVFKMPYVFPDAWD
-214 ERSFNKNV
+214 ARSFNKEV
-222 TVTSGKTYTF
+222 SVDTSRTYTF
-232 KMYFKALSNANT
+232 KMYYKSLSTDNNKADIIVNNT
-244 GNIQVAG
+244 KIVE
-251 KYILTGADVV
+251 
-261 YDNDGNVTEVYG
+261 DGGYNV
-273 GKYHT
+273 K
-278 ANGAVYDG
+278 NGAVYDG
-286 YTGLVTYTFT
+286 YTGLISYTFK
-296 APSDSI
+296 PSNSSI
-302 YINMENRLGQGGK
+302 YINMESRKSPPDANNLK
-315 HKHYAIAMPQLFES
+315 DWAIALPQLFES
-329 DENGAAVEGGEVI
+329 DENGNAVEGGDVV
-342 DCDVSF
+342 DCDTTF
-348 GSWNYDFWSPTTL
+348 ASWNYDGWNGHTTL
-361 PDGAGVEFG
+361 YSAAGIELG
-370 SKDFFA
+370 SKDFFI
-376 TKFHDQQPDDG
+376 TK
-387 IYVMQYK
+387 
-394 TANSENWNRRYTYY
+394 
-408 TTEVTPNTEYTFSM
+408 
-422 YYRDL
+422 
-427 GSSAAHF
+427 SAVH
-434 LVNDT
+434 T
-439 LIINGGYDVQGGAV
+439 
-453 YDKYTGKVTY
+453 
-463 KFTTGENQTTVTIA
+463 
-477 IDSSDDSYK
+477 
-486 YKNFK
+486 
-491 IADPRLLDSN
+491 
-501 GNDAGCNV
+501 
-509 DFYYWK
+509 
-515 SEDNTEFTVTIG
+515 
-527 HDYDFPTVDANE
+527 
-539 QPENGVYILSY
+539 QPENGKVYVGTFNEWFTESWVGY
-550 KNDDQNRRVEYT
+550 SVNVES
-562 TMVTAGKEYTFSM
+562 GK
-575 YYKNL
+575 
-580 GNDKT
+580 
-585 VFQLG
+585 
-590 SFNILNG
+590 
-597 GVAGENVV
+597 
-605 YDTET
+605 
-610 GKVTYTF
+610 TYTF
-617 TPDSGSV
+617 GILYKYGRGDEVTLSLSGNAVGETVTLARNADTVSAEYDPYTGRYSYTFTAQGDTLNINLNTGTVNSQFIYWVADPILTDSEGGSV
-624 KVAIESRYDVVGL
+624 NCDVDFCQWTTDGL
-637 YKNFLFADP
+637 YGRHGYFSISNDGDASFFATKV
-646 RLVST
+646 RV
-651 DGTEVIPCCI
+651 
-661 NFSRWTTTDWG
+661 
-672 GTLNGDYTVYIG
+672 
-684 KYTDFMATPPSHEQ
+684 HEQ

-713 EDGAVDHSVN
+713 VDGAVYHSIG

-741 ESENVLF
+741 EGENVQF

-789 LTIALQNSSI
+789 LTINLQNSS
-799 KVRTIYMIADPQM
+799 KNVRTIYLIADPQM
-812 TDSDGNSV
+812 ADSDGNSV
-820 DCDVDFCEWNTDGL
+820 NCDVDFCQWNTSGL
-834 YNRHNYFN
+834 YGRTGYFN

-874 KKYLSNARSW
+874 KKYLSNARKW

-925 TVAASSKYLLG
+925 TAAASSKYLLG

-953 AVMGAAPGYIDV
+953 AVMGAEPGYIDV

-1029 NNVMTAGTTENTNFL
+1029 NNVMTAGTTENANFL

-1068 MHEGNQG
+1068 MHESNQG

-1083 EQGITTA
+1083 EQGITAA

-1139 TVSLDWYLSSVP
+1139 TVSLDWYLSAGS
-1151 TTGAFYEAY
+1151 TATELYNAY

-1180 GDYPIYETKF
+1180 GDYDIYNISF

-1215 WGDIKN
+1215 WEDIKN

>member
-31 SDTVYTAHLH
+31 ADTVYTAHLH
-41 GTGNATL
+41 GTGNTTL
-48 ATEKISVGTET
+48 ATEEVSVEPET
-59 TYTVSFRWKSVQGNA
+59 TYTVSFLWKSVQGNA
-74 RVQLSGSAIGGRTV
+74 RVRLSGSAVGSKNV
-88 DLIVE
+88 DLIVD
-93 GSYPKPGITYDWRNG
+93 GSYPMPGINYNWQTGRV
-108 TVAYTF
+108 TYTF
-114 TTPKDAKSDTLV
+114 TASGDALF

-138 FYIGDVKIFESDA
+138 FYIGDVKIFASDA
-151 NGAAVKGGEVIDL
+151 NGAAVEDGEVIDL
-164 PFVNGDFT
+164 SFVNGDFT
-172 WAAPDAAYIDYAE
+172 WTAPDAAYIDYAE

-200 VEKLLVFTMPDNWD
+200 VEKLIVFKMPYVFPDAWD
-214 ERSFNKNV
+214 ARSFNKEV
-222 TVTSGKTYTF
+222 SVDTSKTYTF
-232 KMYFKALSNANT
+232 KMYYKSLSTDNNKADIIVNNT
-244 GNIQVAG
+244 KIVE
-251 KYILTGADVV
+251 
-261 YDNDGNVTEVYG
+261 DGGYNV
-273 GKYHT
+273 K
-278 ANGAVYDG
+278 NGAVYDG
-286 YTGLVTYTFT
+286 YTGLISYTFK
-296 APSDSI
+296 PSNSSI
-302 YINMENRLGQGGK
+302 YINMESRKSPPDANNLK
-315 HKHYAIAMPQLFES
+315 DWAIALPQLFES
-329 DENGAAVEGGEVI
+329 DENGNAVEGGDVV
-342 DCDVSF
+342 DCDTTF
-348 GSWNYDFWSPTTL
+348 ASWNYDGWNGHTTL
-361 PDGAGVEFG
+361 YSAAGIELG
-370 SKDFFA
+370 SKDFFI
-376 TKFHDQQPDDG
+376 TK
-387 IYVMQYK
+387 
-394 TANSENWNRRYTYY
+394 
-408 TTEVTPNTEYTFSM
+408 
-422 YYRDL
+422 
-427 GSSAAHF
+427 SAVH
-434 LVNDT
+434 T
-439 LIINGGYDVQGGAV
+439 
-453 YDKYTGKVTY
+453 
-463 KFTTGENQTTVTIA
+463 
-477 IDSSDDSYK
+477 
-486 YKNFK
+486 
-491 IADPRLLDSN
+491 
-501 GNDAGCNV
+501 
-509 DFYYWK
+509 
-515 SEDNTEFTVTIG
+515 
-527 HDYDFPTVDANE
+527 
-539 QPENGVYILSY
+539 QPENGKVYVGTFNEWFTESWVGY
-550 KNDDQNRRVEYT
+550 SVNVES
-562 TMVTAGKEYTFSM
+562 GK
-575 YYKNL
+575 
-580 GNDKT
+580 
-585 VFQLG
+585 
-590 SFNILNG
+590 
-597 GVAGENVV
+597 
-605 YDTET
+605 
-610 GKVTYTF
+610 TYTF
-617 TPDSGSV
+617 GILYKYGRGDEVTLSLSGNAVGETVTLARNADTVSAEYDPYTGRYSYTFTAQGDTLNINLNTGTVNSQFIYWVADPILTDSEGGSV
-624 KVAIESRYDVVGL
+624 NCDVDFCQWTTDGLYGRHGYFSISNDGDASFFATKVAV
-637 YKNFLFADP
+637 
-646 RLVST
+646 
-651 DGTEVIPCCI
+651 
-661 NFSRWTTTDWG
+661 
-672 GTLNGDYTVYIG
+672 
-684 KYTDFMATPPSHEQ
+684 HEQ

-713 EDGAVDHSVN
+713 VDGAVYHSIG

-741 ESENVLF
+741 EGENVQF

-789 LTIALQNSSI
+789 LTINLQNSS
-799 KVRTIYMIADPQM
+799 KNVRTIYLIADPQM
-812 TDSDGNSV
+812 ADSDGNSV
-820 DCDVDFCEWNTDGL
+820 NCDVDFCQWNTSGL
-834 YNRHNYFN
+834 YGRTGYVN

-874 KKYLSNARSW
+874 KKYLSNARKW

-894 TDISADTLAAV
+894 ADISADTLAAV

-910 NGAEVLSKQE
+910 NGAEVLSKQD

-925 TVAASSKYLLG
+925 TAAASSKYLLG

-953 AVMGAAPGYIDV
+953 AVMGAEPGYIDV

-1023 LTTEQY
+1023 LTAEQY

-1075 YFWWCVNP
+1075 YFWWGVNSA
-1083 EQGITTA
+1083 QGITAA

-1114 QFNVDRAGYNA
+1114 QFNVDRAGYDA

-1139 TVSLDWYLSSVP
+1139 TVSLDWYLSAGS
-1151 TTGAFYEAY
+1151 TATELYSAY

-1180 GDYPIYETKF
+1180 GDYDIYNISF